1 MFQIRIHGRGGQGV
15 VTAAEVLSIAA
26 FDGGRHA
33 QAFPSFGSE
42 RMGAPV
48 VAFCRIDERPIR
60 TREPIMEPDA
70 LIVQDITLIHQVD
83 LFAGLAPEAYVLLNT
98 SQPLDA
104 LGLADLS
111 CRLRPDRLCTCP
123 ATELALAQ
131 TGRPMPNAALV
142 AGFAAL
148 TGQISLAA
156 VEQALRQRFAGPTG
170 ERNVAAA
177 DAAYRHVTRS
187 LVPRGPAPRP
197 VPTQAQAHA
206 ATD

>member
-15 VTAAEVLSIAA
+15 VTAAEVLSMAA
-26 FDGGRHA
+26 FGSGRHA

-48 VAFCRIDERPIR
+48 VAFCRMDERPIR
-60 TREPIMEPDA
+60 TREPVMEPDA
-70 LIVQDITLIHQVD
+70 LIVQDITLVHQVD
-83 LFAGLAPEAYVLLNT
+83 LLAGLAPEAYILLNT

-104 LGLADLS
+104 LGLGDLS
-111 CRLRPDRLCTCP
+111 RRFRPGRLCACP
-123 ATELALAQ
+123 ATELALAH

-148 TGQISLAA
+148 TGQISLTA

-170 ERNVAAA
+170 EGNVAAA
-177 DAAYRHVTRS
+177 DAAYRHVTQS
-187 LVPRGPAPRP
+187 LADRAPTTRP
-197 VPTQAQAHA
+197 LTTQAHA

>member
-15 VTAAEVLSIAA
+15 VTAAEVLSMAA
-26 FDGGRHA
+26 FNGGRHA

-60 TREPIMEPDA
+60 TREPVMEPDA

-83 LFAGLAPEAYVLLNT
+83 LLAGLTSDAYVLLNT

-104 LGLADLS
+104 LGLGDLS
-111 CRLRPDRLCTCP
+111 HRFQPDRLCTCP

-142 AGFAAL
+142 AAFAAL
-148 TGQISLAA
+148 TGQISITA
-156 VEQALRQRFAGPTG
+156 VELALRQRFSGPIG

-177 DAAYRHVTRS
+177 NAAYRHVTRS
-187 LVPRGPAPRP
+187 LVHRAPADRP
-197 VPTQAQAHA
+197 LPTQAHA